1 MPKEIVVKEFGEAV
15 PPPEGEI
22 TRLVRESAGGDLRAQ
37 DALIKRVYTEVKQMA
52 RNLFI
57 RERTSHTLQPT
68 ALVHEAYVRIFKTG
82 DLKAPSRAYFFAAVA
97 RAMRRILIEHARQR
111 SGKQEGKDEFWNRAI
126 REMEKTQ
133 NVDYIDLHEALE
145 ELKETAPRQYD
156 VVVLRFY
163 GGLKW
168 KEIDEV
174 LDDVSLSTVEKDWQ
188 AARAWLR
195 RRLKG

>member
-1 MPKEIVVKEFGEAV
+1 MPKETVVQESGEAV
-15 PPPEGEI
+15 TPSEGEI
-22 TRLVRESAGGDLRAQ
+22 TRLVRESMGGDPRAQ
-37 DALIKRVYTEVKQMA
+37 DALVKKAYTELKQMA

-68 ALVHEAYVRIFKTG
+68 ALVHEAYIRIFKTG
-82 DLKAPSRAYFFAAVA
+82 GLKAPSRAYFFAAVA
-97 RAMRRILIEHARQR
+97 TAMRRILIEHARQR
-111 SGKQEGKDEFWNRAI
+111 AGKQEGRDEFWNRVV
-126 REMEKTQ
+126 RELEETQ
-133 NVDYIDLHEALE
+133 NVGYIDLHEALE
-145 ELKETAPRQYD
+145 ELKETAPRQHD

-174 LDDVSLSTVEKDWQ
+174 LGDVSLSTVEKDWQ